1 MNHIKLFYTFITF
14 NFMIMIKFL
23 IFLKVYKYL
32 AHVII
37 LVSRNIY
44 LLEVIVLISLF
55 LARII
60 SQIQNI
66 IRIMNG
72 FMYTL

>member
-1 MNHIKLFYTFITF
+1 
-14 NFMIMIKFL
+14 MIMIKFL